1 MNNENIN
8 SEEKEEVVLYYY
20 FNNEGEKYYT
30 SNLTFARSRA
40 EYYETDNVYVEKNK

>member
-8 SEEKEEVVLYYY
+8 TEEKEEVVLYYY

-30 SNLTFARSRA
+30 SNLIFARSRA